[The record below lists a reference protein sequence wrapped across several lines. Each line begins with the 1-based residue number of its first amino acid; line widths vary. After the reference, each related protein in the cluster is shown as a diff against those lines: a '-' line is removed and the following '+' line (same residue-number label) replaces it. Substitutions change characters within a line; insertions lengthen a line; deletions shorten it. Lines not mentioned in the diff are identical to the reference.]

1 MSSPYPYSDVEQRIV
16 KRSQQAMRYALLCS
30 TGIGAPLF
38 CVLAFRAAAEAIQ
51 LINQERTLETLLP
64 RLFAARLVAG
74 IITASWG
81 LLTCAFL
88 TLVFLVQTSA

>member
-1 MSSPYPYSDVEQRIV
+1 VSSPYPYSDVEQRIV